1 MRPRVSSSLAGS
13 PLLVGAVTLLVAIV
27 GVYLAYNA
35 NAGLP
40 FVPTYDLRAELPTG
54 AKLVRGNDVRIG
66 GFRVGT
72 VARIEGVERTV
83 EGRRRAV
90 ALVDLELD
98 EDVRPLA
105 ADSTLRVRPRSAL
118 GIKFVEITPGR
129 SDRELS
135 PGDTVPLAQ
144 ASEPLEFEDVFGTF
158 TDGTRTS
165 LREAAEGLGD
175 ATAGRG
181 RSINASLEALP
192 GLLAHLTPVMRTL
205 SDPGTDLDGLVRGLG
220 ATMAQLAP
228 ETQAAANLVTA
239 AADTLDALARDPAAL
254 TATIERLAP
263 TLAVGTRVLATTRP
277 VVVDA
282 TTLVRALR
290 PAAVELTRSLPPL
303 ERALAAGTP
312 VLSRTVGLSEDL
324 AGAATALREL
334 VRDPNTLLSLR
345 DLRNSL
351 AVLRPTIEYVAPYQT
366 VCNYGV
372 YFFNALGEH
381 QSQPAPGG
389 NQQPQLARIVN
400 YTQPNSMEFTISSR
414 PWDLPPGQPAQGA
427 MFDGQPAGR
436 AFGPPYQPAIDA
448 QGNADC
454 QNGQVGYPNFSML
467 EDFTRRNHAGSDP
480 SDPYDIVT
488 GTLPDGTPA
497 GGNAA
502 VGLSDY
508 PGLAGGTYKSRE
520 LGIDNLK
527 DVP

>member
-1 MRPRVSSSLAGS
+1 MRVL
-13 PLLVGAVTLLVAIV
+13 
-27 GVYLAYNA
+27 
-35 NAGLP
+35 
-40 FVPTYDLRAELPTG
+40 
-54 AKLVRGNDVRIG
+54 
-66 GFRVGT
+66 
-72 VARIEGVERTV
+72 
-83 EGRRRAV
+83 
-90 ALVDLELD
+90 
-98 EDVRPLA
+98 
-105 ADSTLRVRPRSAL
+105 
-118 GIKFVEITPGR
+118 
-129 SDRELS
+129 
-135 PGDTVPLAQ
+135 
-144 ASEPLEFEDVFGTF
+144 SEP
-158 TDGTRTS
+158 S
-165 LREAAEGLGD
+165 
-175 ATAGRG
+175 
-181 RSINASLEALP
+181 
-192 GLLAHLTPVMRTL
+192 
-205 SDPGTDLDGLVRGLG
+205 TDLDGLVRGLG
-220 ATMAQLAP
+220 DTFAQLAP
-228 ETQAAANLVTA
+228 EARAAAGLATSG
-239 AADTLDALARDPAAL
+239 ADTFAALSRDPAAL
-254 TATIERLAP
+254 TAVLERLPP
-263 TLAVGTRVLATTRP
+263 TLAVGTRALATARP
-277 VVVDA
+277 VIADA
-282 TTLVRALR
+282 TTLVRTLR
-290 PAAVELTRSLPPL
+290 LGVAELTRSLPPL

-324 AGAATALREL
+324 GRAARALREL

-400 YTQPNSMEFTISSR
+400 YTQPNSMAFTISAR

-427 MFDGQPAGR
+427 TFDGQPAGR

-454 QNGQVGYPNFSML
+454 QNGQVGYPNHSLL

-488 GTLPDGTPA
+488 GTLPGGTPA

-508 PGLAGGTYKSRE
+508 PGLAGGTYRSRE
-520 LGIDNLK
+520 LGIDNLR